1 MGTETEYDDLNVST
15 DNRSASII
23 QIDNGKAV
31 AAVAICAAF
40 AALGVALS
48 VHAYFTAR
56 DAATEYRILLNHYM
70 ELQAEV
76 KEMRRGK

>member
-1 MGTETEYDDLNVST
+1 MDTEYDDLNVST

-40 AALGVALS
+40 AGLALAMS
-48 VHAYFTAR
+48 IHATYIAQQAAMEAR
-56 DAATEYRILLNHYM
+56 VFQEKANQLNGKFDAY
-70 ELQAEV
+70 
-76 KEMRRGK
+76 KEMKK